1 MTQIYDQI
9 QLGELLRR
17 GGAVDKDGVYSFWLW
32 APQGSQAGLNVKGQ
46 AFEPTHTGAPASW
59 YSWVRA
65 GQVAL
70 KQGQGFPVELRM
82 NQLQGGESA
91 SCFLALSAENN
102 FDPRRSFEVTR
113 VFQRHPGPALDQR
126 WTVKD
131 GDTPWTLRTYASRTA
146 WERRAAHIRE
156 RLLVS
161 LGLWPQP
168 ERTPLKPRIFGRL
181 EREGY
186 SVEKVCFESLPGF
199 LVCGNLYRPAGK
211 GPFPGITSPHGH
223 WRGGRLEH
231 SADCSIPGRCI
242 NLARQGH
249 VAFAYDMVGY
259 LDSDQLRH
267 RRFGGKRE
275 ELWGIGLMGLQLW
288 NSIRSVDFLL
298 SVEDVDP
305 ERIGC
310 TGASGGATQAF
321 ALTAVDERV
330 KASALVNMVSAH
342 MQGGCTCENQGHLR
356 VEMNNVEVAA
366 CMAPRPLLLVSA
378 TGDWSCDTPEV
389 EYQAI
394 RKIYQLYGAEERV
407 SERQFDA
414 GHNYHQ
420 GSREAMYAFFGKW
433 FLGVDDPQRFLEK
446 PFAVEKR
453 EDLLVFVGQPRPAHA
468 LDEAGLVKA
477 LVERND
483 KQLQDLKPTD
493 GPSLTRFKKAMAPAL
508 RHALSVS
515 QPAAEEVQA
524 LNLGRSR
531 RAACVVQRLLLG
543 RREQGEQIPALWFLP
558 RPLKPGT
565 PAVLVIHPQGK
576 AALADER
583 RGQPGP
589 LVADLLAQGRSV
601 LAIDAFLTGE
611 GRVRREELGPHFST
625 YNQSTTACRVQDM
638 LTALAY
644 IDSLEEVGAV
654 DLLGLQE
661 AGPWCLLARALTP
674 VVRRAAI
681 DFNFLAAGDEQ
692 VWAEQLFVPAIR
704 SAGDLRT
711 ALALG
716 APGQLLVH
724 QAGKGFPE
732 DWAKQAYRAA
742 GREGHLV
749 LSGRRMKWEAVLAWL
764 TAE

>member
-1 MTQIYDQI
+1 MTQICDQS

-17 GGAVDKDGVYSFWLW
+17 GGTVDKDGLYSFWLW
-32 APQGSQAGLNVKGQ
+32 APQGSQATLAVQGQ
-46 AFEPTHTGAPASW
+46 AFAATHAGDPAPW
-59 YSWVRA
+59 YSWARA

-70 KQGQGFPVELRM
+70 VKGQVFPLELRL
-82 NQLQGGESA
+82 NQPFGGEDPP
-91 SCFLALSAENN
+91 CFLAFSAESS

-113 VFQRHPGPALDQR
+113 VFQRQPGPAVDQR
-126 WTVKD
+126 WAAKD
-131 GDTPWTLRTYASRTA
+131 GDTPWTLRSYANRAT
-146 WERRAAHIRE
+146 WEMRAAHIRE

-161 LGLWPQP
+161 LGLWPLP

-211 GPFPGITSPHGH
+211 GPFPGIASPHGH
-223 WRGGRLEH
+223 WREGRLEH
-231 SADCSIPGRCI
+231 SADCSVPGRCI

-249 VAFAYDMVGY
+249 VVFAYDMVGY
-259 LDSDQLRH
+259 LDSDQVGH
-267 RRFGGKRE
+267 RRLGGRQE
-275 ELWGIGLMGLQLW
+275 ELRGIGLMGLQLW
-288 NSIRSVDFLL
+288 NSMRSVDFLL

-310 TGASGGATQAF
+310 TGASGGGTQAF

-330 KASALVNMVSAH
+330 KASAPVNMVSAH

-356 VEMNNVEVAA
+356 VEMNNVEIAA

-378 TGDWSCDTPEV
+378 TGDWSCNTPEV
-389 EYQAI
+389 EYPAI
-394 RKIYQLYGAEERV
+394 RRIYQLYGAEERV

-420 GSREAMYAFFGKW
+420 GSREAVYAFFGKW
-433 FLGVDDPQRFLEK
+433 FLGVDDPERFREK

-453 EDLLVFVGQPRPAHA
+453 EELLVFNGQPRPAHA
-468 LDEAGLVKA
+468 LDEAGLIKA
-477 LVERND
+477 LVERSER
-483 KQLQDLKPTD
+483 QIQDLRPAD
-493 GPSLTRFKKAMAPAL
+493 GPGLTRFKKAMAPAL
-508 RHALSVS
+508 GHALSAS
-515 QPAAEEVQA
+515 WPAADEIQA
-524 LNLGRSR
+524 LNLGRGLR
-531 RAACVVQRLLLG
+531 PACAVQRLLLG
-543 RREQGEQIPALWFLP
+543 RPAQGEQIPALWFLP
-558 RPLKPGT
+558 RPAKLGT
-565 PAVLVIHPQGK
+565 PAVLVVHPQGK
-576 AALADER
+576 AALADQR

-601 LAIDAFLTGE
+601 LAIDPFLIGE
-611 GRVRREELGPHFST
+611 GQVRREQSGPHFST
-625 YNQSTTACRVQDM
+625 YNQTTAACRVQDI

-644 IDSLEEVGAV
+644 LSTQEEVGGV
-654 DLLGLQE
+654 DLLGLEE
-661 AGPWCLLARALTP
+661 AGPWCLLARGLAP
-674 VVRRAAI
+674 AVRRAAI
-681 DFNFLAAGDEQ
+681 DFNFLAAGDDE
-692 VWAEQLFVPAIR
+692 VWAEELFVPGIR
-704 SAGDLRT
+704 GVGDLRT

-724 QAGKGFPE
+724 QGGKGFPE
-732 DWAKQAYRAA
+732 EWARQAYRAA

-749 LSGRRMKWEAVLAWL
+749 FSGRRMKWEAVLAWL